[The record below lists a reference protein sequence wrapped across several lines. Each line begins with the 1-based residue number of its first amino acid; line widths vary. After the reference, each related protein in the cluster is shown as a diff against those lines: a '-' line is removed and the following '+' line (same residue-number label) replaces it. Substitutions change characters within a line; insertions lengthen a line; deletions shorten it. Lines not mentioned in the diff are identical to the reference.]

1 MTTNVKTVKRVLVS
15 LNLPMKTASL
25 VETATALVSPMTNP
39 NFTAPHPPLASITAA
54 VTALTTAQTGP
65 RTHGAVANRGR
76 LARGPADAPR
86 GHQGVRRGAEDGPGG
101 RRGKAATCSLTG
113 RPRGT

>member
-39 NFTAPHPPLASITAA
+39 NFTALDPPLASVTAA
-54 VTALTTAQTGP
+54 VTDWREAL
-65 RTHGAVANRGR
+65 RTLLEDTKAYVE
-76 LARGPADAPR
+76 ARKMAPAA
-86 GHQGVRRGAEDGPGG
+86 GG
-101 RRGKAATCSLTG
+101 RR
-113 RPRGT
+113 RPPAH